1 MMLTIPPPVH
11 VCVLTELRTELD
23 TTGSLTSPHLTSP
36 HHPRPPPAAPPA
48 VTLLPRSD
56 NNGQE
61 DTARAG
67 RENISGNL
75 LTSVELQTGAVQTML
90 CYRGQ

>member
-23 TTGSLTSPHLTSP
+23 TTGSLTSPH
-36 HHPRPPPAAPPA
+36 HPPPPPPPPRAAPPA